1 LGDEQFFL
9 DQGYQLIIPSRPGY
23 GKTPSTTGKTA
34 EAFADAL
41 VSLLDLLHLDQVIVV
56 GISAAGPTALQLAG
70 RAPERVSKLILESAH
85 TGSTF
90 ATGRTRLLTYI
101 FFNPVVERW
110 FWAAYRAYGHRAPQA
125 ALKMMM
131 KSLSSLPI
139 DQVMASMTQQQQQA
153 ALALLLASRSGSGFL
168 HDIRHHCGD
177 LSRITAPTLI
187 IHSQYDGAVGL
198 SHATWA
204 YERIPHAELFVSK
217 AESHLL
223 WFSAAYEETKVKMR
237 AFLQS

>member
-1 LGDEQFFL
+1 
-9 DQGYQLIIPSRPGY
+9 
-23 GKTPSTTGKTA
+23 
-34 EAFADAL
+34 
-41 VSLLDLLHLDQVIVV
+41 
-56 GISAAGPTALQLAG
+56 
-70 RAPERVSKLILESAH
+70 
-85 TGSTF
+85 
-90 ATGRTRLLTYI
+90 
-101 FFNPVVERW
+101 VVERW

-125 ALKMMM
+125 AFKMMM

-153 ALALLLASRSGSGFL
+153 ALALLLASRSSGFL
-168 HDIRHHCGD
+168 HDSRHHCGD
-177 LSRITAPTLI
+177 LSQITAPTLI

-198 SHATWA
+198 SHATFA
-204 YERIPHAELFVSK
+204 KERIPHAELFVSK